1 MSERLWTGEVTTVNV
16 QPNVNDDA
24 SHVHSI
30 VCWRCTQPHVLGIN
44 DFITFSG
51 VLLYY
56 IFSLYRSMGLFLT
69 RGMVVQALLQFTLN
83 RNINAT
89 LV

>member
-1 MSERLWTGEVTTVNV
+1 MTTVYV

-24 SHVHSI
+24 SRVHSM

-51 VLLYY
+51 VLLQNHEMTADL
-56 IFSLYRSMGLFLT
+56 STL
-69 RGMVVQALLQFTLN
+69 FTLYN
-83 RNINAT
+83 VLGSCQSNGSVIILKVTT
-89 LV
+89 LKLR